1 MSFNFVFNINIRL
14 FQEAQKWITLSNEK
28 SILKY
33 FPVSENYFYVNLFFF
48 YLLTVQLPLHIT
60 FCLGRKW
67 NKCMLLIFYI
77 MGLLPDFP
85 SLAYLQYS
93 VSSVAQ
99 SCPTLCDPTDCIIP
113 GFPVHHQLPELA
125 QTHVYLVL

>member
-93 VSSVAQ
+93 QSVQ
-99 SCPTLCDPTDCIIP
+99 SLSRVQPFVTP
-113 GFPVHHQLPELA
+113 
-125 QTHVYLVL
+125 QTASYQASLSITNSQSLLRLMSI